1 MGKKRGRDS
10 FVFLVINQTSFVNI
24 ESRPL
29 FRIHGSYTSTTTGND
44 TSTNTSNDSDEGDQD
59 TDIKTDS
66 PTFTTIQTGNYLTSP
81 YTATTTEGDSGT
93 SLENDTDPGGGAG
106 NDVALGPGADG
117 ISNNATSTSGESDT
131 LVGSSSSQ
139 STATVTGNPVTG
151 SYTQYFFNTVTNTAT
166 ATGSNQGSQD
176 CPTLRKVKKS

>member
-66 PTFTTIQTGNYLTSP
+66 PTFTTIQTGNYLTMLTRP
-81 YTATTTEGDSGT
+81 PPRKGTAARAWRTTPIREAVRATTWPWAQGRTASVT
-93 SLENDTDPGGGAG
+93 MLPR
-106 NDVALGPGADG
+106 PR
-117 ISNNATSTSGESDT
+117 ESRT
-131 LVGSSSSQ
+131 RWW
-139 STATVTGNPVTG
+139 AP
-151 SYTQYFFNTVTNTAT
+151 A
-166 ATGSNQGSQD
+166 AARAR
-176 CPTLRKVKKS
+176 PR

>member
-66 PTFTTIQTGNYLTSP
+66 PTFTTIQTGNYLTSA

-93 SLENDTDPGGGAG
+93 EPGERHRSGRRCGQRR
-106 NDVALGPGADG
+106 GPGPRG
-117 ISNNATSTSGESDT
+117 GRH
-131 LVGSSSSQ
+131 Q
-139 STATVTGNPVTG
+139 
-151 SYTQYFFNTVTNTAT
+151 
-166 ATGSNQGSQD
+166 
-176 CPTLRKVKKS
+176 